1 MHGKRTFPDAFNKV
15 DEEYEMSQY
24 RSRNL
29 VRMLCGGL
37 VASALLAFAPAVL
50 SQSEALP
57 NFIHK
62 GIKRTCSECG
72 TVVTTNRKDE
82 KGSGT
87 AGTIIGGV
95 GGAVAGNVLGH
106 NTTSTVIG
114 GVGGAVAG
122 NVIGKQLTRKKIW
135 SVQVKMDNGS
145 VQDVDYTTDPQFKQ
159 GERVRLLNRTL
170 TRM

>member
-1 MHGKRTFPDAFNKV
+1 
-15 DEEYEMSQY
+15 MSQY
-24 RSRNL
+24 RTRTL
-29 VRMLCGGL
+29 ARVLCGGF
-37 VASALLAFAPAVL
+37 VASVLLAFAPAVL
-50 SQSEALP
+50 AQSDTTP
-57 NFIHK
+57 HFIK
-62 GIKRTCSECG
+62 DKRTKRTCNECG

-87 AGTIIGGV
+87 AGTVIGGV
-95 GGAVAGNVLGH
+95 GGAVAGNVIGH

-122 NVIGKQLTRKKIW
+122 NVIGKQMTRKKIW

-159 GERVRLLNRTL
+159 GERVRLSNGTL